1 MNRKIAE
8 NASHTSMTL
17 FPASSAGRFRS
28 DVIYLLVTSNKLA
41 CAIYATSHF
50 LCPEASSSI
59 ACSINCH
66 PSLHRH
72 PQNFFSEEG
81 LTTGIGKSYISMRQE
96 LVFKF
101 ILRLFHADT

>member
-66 PSLHRH
+66 PSLHGH
-72 PQNFFSEEG
+72 PQNFFQRRDQPLALENPTFFYAPG
-81 LTTGIGKSYISMRQE
+81 TCI
-96 LVFKF
+96 
-101 ILRLFHADT
+101 